1 MKIATLDVN
10 SSSWSATLSQ
20 LPHDVY
26 HLSEY
31 VALDAQRTQT
41 IPEAF
46 LIQDEDKIFFAPYLL
61 RSCADIVDYAPDC
74 APTEVYDIIS
84 PYGYPGILMSEAA
97 INSPEFPDF
106 ALQKFQ
112 HTLQERGVCSAF
124 LRLHPILGEKFAKVF
139 QSDPLIE
146 NGKTVSIDLTLD
158 EGTIWAKTRRGH
170 QSTINKCI
178 RSGLSARTVPFADY
192 IDEFITIYEETM
204 DRVQAKD
211 SYYFDRDY
219 FEGLLKL
226 GEKVHLGIVELEGE
240 IVCACLFF
248 ESCGIVQAHLGG
260 TKTEFLKQSPF
271 NLLLHQ
277 MRLWAKAR
285 GNQYLHIG
293 GGVGG
298 QKDNLY
304 TFKSGFSK
312 QRHEFFTLRSVV
324 DTKKYNDL
332 VQLRAESMNKSV
344 EELKQS
350 QFFPAY
356 RAV

>member
-10 SSSWSATLSQ
+10 NYLWLETLSQ

-26 HLSEY
+26 HLPDY
-31 VALDAQRTQT
+31 VALDAKRTET
-41 IPEAF
+41 LPEAF
-46 LIQDEDKIFFAPYLL
+46 LLQDEDKIFFAPYLL
-61 RSCADIVDYAPDC
+61 RSCADIIDSSQ
-74 APTEVYDIIS
+74 TEVYDIIS

-97 INSPEFPDF
+97 INNPEFPDV
-106 ALQKFQ
+106 ALQQFRQ
-112 HTLQERGVCSAF
+112 TLQSRGVCSAF

-139 QSDPLIE
+139 QSDPLME

-158 EGTIWAKTRRGH
+158 EDKIWAKTRRGH

-178 RSGLSARTVPFADY
+178 RLGLTAKTVPFAEY
-192 IDEFITIYEETM
+192 LDEFIDIYEETM
-204 DRVQAKD
+204 DRVEAKD
-211 SYYFDRDY
+211 SYYFTREY

-226 GEKVHLGIVELEGE
+226 GDKVHLGVVESEGK
-240 IVCACLFF
+240 IVCVCLFF

-260 TKTEFLKQSPF
+260 TRTEFLKQSPF

-285 GNQYLHIG
+285 GNKYLHIG

-298 QKDNLY
+298 KKDNLY

-324 DTKKYNDL
+324 DTEQYNDL
-332 VQLRAESMNKSV
+332 LQFRAKSINKSV
-344 EELKQS
+344 EELQES

>member
-1 MKIATLDVN
+1 MNITILDVDHPA
-10 SSSWSATLSQ
+10 WSKTLSQ

-26 HLSEY
+26 HLPEY
-31 VALDAQRTQT
+31 VALDAKRTKT

-46 LIQDEDKIFFAPYLL
+46 LIEDEDKIFFAPYLL
-61 RSCADIVDYAPDC
+61 RSCADV
-74 APTEVYDIIS
+74 TEGTHSEVFDIIS

-97 INSPEFPDF
+97 IGKQDFPNF
-106 ALQKFQ
+106 ALQKFCQ
-112 HTLQERGVCSAF
+112 TLQERGVCSAF
-124 LRLHPILGEKFAKVF
+124 LRLHPILGEKFTKVF
-139 QSDPLIE
+139 QSHPLIE

-178 RSGLSARTVPFADY
+178 RSGLNARTVSFAEY
-192 IDEFITIYEETM
+192 IDEFIAIYEETM
-204 DRVQAKD
+204 DRVKAKD
-211 SYYFDRDY
+211 SYYFDRSY
-219 FEGLLKL
+219 FEELLKL
-226 GEKVHLGIVELEGE
+226 GTKVHLGIVELEAE
-240 IVCACLFF
+240 IVSACLFF

-271 NLLLHQ
+271 NLLLHH

-298 QKDNLY
+298 KKDNLY

-312 QRHEFFTLRSVV
+312 QRHEFFTFRSVV
-324 DTKKYNDL
+324 NQQKYNDL
-332 VQLRAESMNKSV
+332 VQFRAKSIDKSV
-344 EELKQS
+344 QELEQS